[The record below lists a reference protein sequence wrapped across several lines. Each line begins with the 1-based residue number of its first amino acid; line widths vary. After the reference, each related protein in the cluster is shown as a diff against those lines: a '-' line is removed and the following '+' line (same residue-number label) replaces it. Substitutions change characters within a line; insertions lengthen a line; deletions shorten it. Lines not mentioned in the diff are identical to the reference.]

1 MKGSHLSALA
11 LAGAGALTLLTA
23 PAFAQSYD
31 EQSYSDKGAYD
42 DEIIVTAPY
51 VEREVTG
58 RDVTG
63 ARIETFRISRAV
75 ETADLDL
82 RYRSDVRELRRR
94 IVDAAA
100 NACRAVEDAS
110 SGVSLTTHSQC
121 LRDAEH
127 SAMAQADGLIDTA
140 RG

>member
-1 MKGSHLSALA
+1 MKGSHLSAFA
-11 LAGAGALTLLTA
+11 IAAAGALTLVAA
-23 PAFAQSYD
+23 PSFAQSYD
-31 EQSYSDKGAYD
+31 DKVVYD

-63 ARIETFRISRAV
+63 ARIETFRSSRAV

-94 IVDAAA
+94 ITDASV
-100 NACRAVEDAS
+100 NACREVENAS
-110 SGVSLTTHSQC
+110 TGVSLTTHSQC
-121 LRDAEH
+121 VVNAER
-127 SAMAQADGLIDTA
+127 SATAQADALIDSA

>member
-1 MKGSHLSALA
+1 MKSSHSLA
-11 LAGAGALTLLTA
+11 LAIATAGALTLIAA
-23 PAFAQSYD
+23 PSFAQSYD
-31 EQSYSDKGAYD
+31 DKVAYD

-63 ARIETFRISRAV
+63 ARIETLTTSRAV

-82 RYRSDVRELRRR
+82 RYGSDVRELHRR
-94 IVDAAA
+94 ITGAAA
-100 NACRAVEDAS
+100 NACREIEESTANV
-110 SGVSLTTHSQC
+110 LITTRSQC
-121 LRDAEH
+121 VRNAER
-127 SAMAQADGLIDTA
+127 SAMAQADALVDYA